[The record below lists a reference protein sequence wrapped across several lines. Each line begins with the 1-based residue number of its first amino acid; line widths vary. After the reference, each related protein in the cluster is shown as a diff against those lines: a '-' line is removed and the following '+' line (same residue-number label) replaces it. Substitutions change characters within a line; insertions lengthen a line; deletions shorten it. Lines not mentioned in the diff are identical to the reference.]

1 MTEFGEGFDT
11 VEVQTALGEE
21 VVDTADLDFW
31 RELLKEFC
39 VFVY

>member
-11 VEVQTALGEE
+11 VEVHTALGKE

-31 RELLKEFC
+31 CELLKEFG
-39 VFVY
+39 VFVD